1 MRGRNASIYFICF
14 FFFFVFFHSSLGP
27 TTEIGQLHQL
37 GLLLKLK
44 GVIVHIISNHV
55 PRIKYLCAIYLFDL
69 LYVRRVSTRM

>member
-55 PRIKYLCAIYLFDL
+55 PCIKYLCAIYLFDL